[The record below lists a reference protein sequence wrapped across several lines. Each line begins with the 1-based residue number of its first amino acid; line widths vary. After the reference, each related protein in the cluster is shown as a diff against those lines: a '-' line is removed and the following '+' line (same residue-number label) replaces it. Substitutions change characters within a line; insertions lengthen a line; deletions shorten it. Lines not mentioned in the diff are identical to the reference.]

1 MSRCAHRETGA
12 PPVPLQWQSWCS
24 RRRRA
29 FPHCRFPMPILSP
42 FPLRARTA
50 AVRGASLVTGRLAA
64 ALALALAWLP
74 GVALSA
80 PQDAAAGGDTAT
92 DLAAALVV
100 AERASRVSNGATN
113 LDLAIKDTP
122 QSISVVSSE
131 QMRQFGASSVNDALR
146 LATGVRVDEWETNRT
161 SYSARGFDILNTQ
174 IDGVGLPN

>member
-12 PPVPLQWQSWCS
+12 PSVPLQWQSWCS

-50 AVRGASLVTGRLAA
+50 VVRGSSLVTGRLAA

-80 PQDAAAGGDTAT
+80 PQDAGGDTAT
-92 DLAAALVV
+92 DLDAVLVV
-100 AERASRVSNGATN
+100 AQRASRVSNGATN

-131 QMRQFGASSVNDALR
+131 QMRQFG
-146 LATGVRVDEWETNRT
+146 
-161 SYSARGFDILNTQ
+161 
-174 IDGVGLPN
+174 